1 MFGFWILLL
10 AISLGLRPWY
20 TKSGSKPCLREA
32 GHERNS
38 IHRLQRHSLCLPGW
52 LLYDSTIHEW
62 DPWFAFVVGFV
73 LVIAIVTSMIP
84 SLHAKGVSP
93 GHYPEDE

>member
-1 MFGFWILLL
+1 MKGIVSIGSNIILYAFLV
-10 AISLGLRPWY
+10 
-20 TKSGSKPCLREA
+20 
-32 GHERNS
+32 
-38 IHRLQRHSLCLPGW
+38 W
-52 LLYDSTIHEW
+52 LLYDSTIREW

-73 LVIAIVTSMIP
+73 LVLSVVISFIP

>member
-1 MFGFWILLL
+1 MKSPVSIISNVILYAFLL
-10 AISLGLRPWY
+10 
-20 TKSGSKPCLREA
+20 
-32 GHERNS
+32 
-38 IHRLQRHSLCLPGW
+38 W

-73 LVIAIVTSMIP
+73 LLLAVVISMIP
-84 SLHAKGVSP
+84 SLRAKSVSP